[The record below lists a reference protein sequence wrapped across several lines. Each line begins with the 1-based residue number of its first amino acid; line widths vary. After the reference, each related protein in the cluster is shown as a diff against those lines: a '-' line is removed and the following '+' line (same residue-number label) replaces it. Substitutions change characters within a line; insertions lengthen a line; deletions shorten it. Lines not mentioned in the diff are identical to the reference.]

1 MERTTDGQAIRRLEG
16 MNAAQ
21 TKPNDLLPLNEDN
34 LTIAELAEKLG
45 ISEEAACALVVASQ
59 RSSRTRTQLPHPP
72 FL

>member
-1 MERTTDGQAIRRLEG
+1 VERTTDGQAIRRLEG

-59 RSSRTRTQLPHPP
+59 RSIRTRTQLPHPP